1 MLYWPWRFLRSAYAT
16 AFSRLKMQP
25 PLRYK
30 VGFGLRSTQ
39 PTNQG
44 ILWVVNLPYPMIRQ
58 PVAQAAPLLLLPS
71 FMSMDRHYRG
81 AIDSLEQADQ
91 LISKA
96 TSTADIERGG
106 EKVKEAKKQINLMLQ
121 QVI

>member
-1 MLYWPWRFLRSAYAT
+1 MTMLGKIKFAAIFVAST
-16 AFSRLKMQP
+16 A
-25 PLRYK
+25 
-30 VGFGLRSTQ
+30 
-39 PTNQG
+39 G

-96 TSTADIERGG
+96 TSSADIERGG
-106 EKVKEAKKQINLMLQ
+106 EKVKEAKKHLENLPVWFLGYYPQ
-121 QVI
+121 RYCS